1 MSEDNTF
8 PSWKDREG
16 CVCKDCV
23 KNREWLL
30 KCIRFSEKAARYV
43 AARETEEA
51 PERKAK
57 VERSIE
63 VAQLSTNQAQSSE
76 SERLGRL
83 EALIEKLVSG
93 LGGV

>member
-43 AARETEEA
+43 AARETAEA

-63 VAQLSTNQAQSSE
+63 VAHLFTNQSQSSE